1 LHVIVRD
8 LKEEDL
14 SLIKKFTVQ
23 TGWRD
28 VPKGQKKEL
37 DRDEFGK
44 RLLEIFDALSKREHH
59 KIFVAEDENHRFL
72 GYLFVGK
79 GSNMLTG
86 KDHGYIYDIF
96 VKKEFRGKGI
106 GKTLLNKAQSY
117 CKQVGFSR
125 ILLMVSVENDVAA
138 GLYKKMGFKTE
149 SMYMGKDLRAHARP
163 GRGYS

>member
-1 LHVIVRD
+1 MHVAVRD
-8 LKEEDL
+8 VKEEDVP
-14 SLIKKFTVQ
+14 LIKKFTVQ

-28 VPKGQKKEL
+28 VPSSQKKEL

-44 RLLEIFDALSKREHH
+44 RLMEIFDALSKREHH

-117 CKQVGFSR
+117 CKKVGFSR
-125 ILLMVSVENDVAA
+125 ILLMVSVENENAA
-138 GLYKKMGFKTE
+138 GLYKKLGFKAE
-149 SMYMGKDLRAHARP
+149 SMYMGKDL
-163 GRGYS
+163 S

>member
-1 LHVIVRD
+1 M
-8 LKEEDL
+8 KEEDL
-14 SLIKKFTVQ
+14 PLIKRFTVQ

-28 VPKGQKKEL
+28 VPGSQKKEL

-44 RLLEIFDALSKREHH
+44 RLVEIFDVLSKREHH
-59 KIFVAEDENHRFL
+59 KIFVAEDENHCFL
-72 GYLFVGK
+72 GYLWVGK

-106 GKTLLNKAQSY
+106 GKTLLKKAQSY
-117 CKQVGFSR
+117 CKEVGFSR
-125 ILLMVSVENDVAA
+125 ILLMVSVENENAA

-149 SMYMGKDLRAHARP
+149 SMYMGKDL
-163 GRGYS
+163 S